1 MHKDLET
8 GIKSLPPLPESVG
21 KIQNICNNPVAGIGE
36 LSAVVEKDP
45 MLTANLLKAANSPL
59 YGFSREINNITQAV
73 SLFGMA
79 TVKGFALASA
89 VRTTMKIDL
98 TPYGLSTESFAQTS
112 QMHNALMMHWYKKVN
127 TAMMEVLSP
136 ASFLLGVG
144 KIVIA
149 KNIIDSGKD
158 KEFLEKIGNTP
169 TAIEVEQEY
178 FGIDSADVAA
188 AVFDHWRFEPDL
200 VDAIKFSNEKNGEV
214 AVSTYLNENKI
225 KVYVEDNGKGI
236 EKDDLNLIFNKFY
249 QAKNQTILKPIG
261 SGLGLAISKQ
271 IIESH
276 KGKIWAENIEPRGA
290 RLTFTLPLNNN

>member
-1 MHKDLET
+1 MNKELET

-21 KIQNICNNPVAGIGE
+21 KIQAICNNPDAGIGE
-36 LSAVVEKDP
+36 LAAVVEKDP

-98 TPYGLSTESFAQTS
+98 SPYGLSTENFANVS
-112 QMHNALMMHWYKKVN
+112 QKHNALMMHWYKKVDSS
-127 TAMMEVLSP
+127 MMDVLSP

-149 KNIIDSGKD
+149 NKLLEGGKD
-158 KEFLEKIGNTP
+158 KEFLQKIK
-169 TAIEVEQEY
+169 ESKSVSDVEDEF
-178 FGIDSADVAA
+178 FGVDSADVAA

-200 VDAIKFSNEKNGEV
+200 VEAIKFSNEPKKADSDIQKYALALNIV
-214 AVSTYLNENKI
+214 KTAVPFHSPSSEETRNKAMDL
-225 KVYVEDNGKGI
+225 VEESKLDK
-236 EKDDLNLIFNKFY
+236 ELFK
-249 QAKNQTILKPIG
+249 A
-261 SGLGLAISKQ
+261 AITKLEDS
-271 IIESH
+271 
-276 KGKIWAENIEPRGA
+276 
-290 RLTFTLPLNNN
+290 